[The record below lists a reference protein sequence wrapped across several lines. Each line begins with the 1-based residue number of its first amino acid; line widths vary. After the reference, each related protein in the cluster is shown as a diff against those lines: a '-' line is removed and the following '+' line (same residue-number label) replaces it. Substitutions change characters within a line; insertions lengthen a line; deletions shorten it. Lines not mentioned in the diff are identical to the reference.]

1 MKNTSSP
8 HTPGQGFRQVRPP
21 SQGTRAPSPGVS
33 EPQLRTTASVRAVV
47 SPVLGSAPSGGY
59 SPSHEYVRRFWI
71 AVLGPGAVADLL
83 RLTAAAQSG
92 RSLKE
97 PVHLPMLLAAGLA
110 IRISG
115 SVIVNDTVPP
125 VPAHLVRRM
134 PPALRR
140 AHARAVPLS
149 G

>member
-1 MKNTSSP
+1 M
-8 HTPGQGFRQVRPP
+8 RP
-21 SQGTRAPSPGVS
+21 TVA
-33 EPQLRTTASVRAVV
+33 
-47 SPVLGSAPSGGY
+47 PVLAPAPMKGY

-97 PVHLPMLLAAGLA
+97 PVHLPVLLAAGLA

-115 SVIVNDTVPP
+115 SVMVNDTVPP
-125 VPAHLVRRM
+125 VPPHLVRRM

-140 AHARAVPLS
+140 AHARAAPVV

>member
-1 MKNTSSP
+1 M
-8 HTPGQGFRQVRPP
+8 RPI
-21 SQGTRAPSPGVS
+21 V
-33 EPQLRTTASVRAVV
+33 E
-47 SPVLGSAPSGGY
+47 PVLATTPTSGY

-97 PVHLPMLLAAGLA
+97 PVHLPALLAAGLA
-110 IRISG
+110 IRLHG
-115 SVIVNDTVPP
+115 SVIVNPTVPP

-140 AHARAVPLS
+140 AHARAVPLAS
-149 G
+149 

>member
-1 MKNTSSP
+1 M
-8 HTPGQGFRQVRPP
+8 V
-21 SQGTRAPSPGVS
+21 
-33 EPQLRTTASVRAVV
+33 EPLLARVPTE
-47 SPVLGSAPSGGY
+47 GY

-71 AVLGPGAVADLL
+71 AILGPGAVADLL

-110 IRISG
+110 IRIHG

-125 VPAHLVRRM
+125 VPPNLVRQM

-140 AHARAVPLS
+140 AHAQAVPLV

>member
-1 MKNTSSP
+1 MKSQDTP
-8 HTPGQGFRQVRPP
+8 HTPGQGLRQVRPP
-21 SQGTRAPSPGVS
+21 SRGTRAPSPGVS
-33 EPQLRTTASVRAVV
+33 EPQIRATV
-47 SPVLGSAPSGGY
+47 SMRPIVEPVLATTPTSGY

-97 PVHLPMLLAAGLA
+97 PVHLPALLAAGLA
-110 IRISG
+110 IRLHG
-115 SVIVNDTVPP
+115 SVIVNPTVPP

-140 AHARAVPLS
+140 AHARAVPLAS
-149 G
+149 

>member
-1 MKNTSSP
+1 MKSPDTP
-8 HTPGQGFRQVRPP
+8 HTPGQGSRQVRPP
-21 SQGTRAPSPGVS
+21 SRGTRAPSPGVS
-33 EPQLRTTASVRAVV
+33 EPQIRATASVRRTVEPLLARV
-47 SPVLGSAPSGGY
+47 PTEGY
-59 SPSHEYVRRFWI
+59 SPSHAYVRRFWI

-110 IRISG
+110 IRIHG

-125 VPAHLVRRM
+125 VPPNLVRRM

-140 AHARAVPLS
+140 AHARAVPLV

>member
-1 MKNTSSP
+1 M
-8 HTPGQGFRQVRPP
+8 V
-21 SQGTRAPSPGVS
+21 
-33 EPQLRTTASVRAVV
+33 E
-47 SPVLGSAPSGGY
+47 PVLATLPTNGY

-97 PVHLPMLLAAGLA
+97 PVHLPTLLAAGLA
-110 IRISG
+110 IGVHG
-115 SVIVNDTVPP
+115 SVVVNNTVPP
-125 VPAHLVRRM
+125 VPPHLVRRM

-140 AHARAVPLS
+140 AHARAVPLT

>member
-1 MKNTSSP
+1 
-8 HTPGQGFRQVRPP
+8 
-21 SQGTRAPSPGVS
+21 VS
-33 EPQLRTTASVRAVV
+33 EPQIRATATIRRTVE
-47 SPVLGSAPSGGY
+47 PVLARMATGGY

-83 RLTAAAQSG
+83 RLTAAAQCG

-97 PVHLPMLLAAGLA
+97 PVHLPMLVAAGLA
-110 IRISG
+110 IRVQG
-115 SVIVNDTVPP
+115 SVMVNDTVPP
-125 VPAHLVRRM
+125 VPPHLVRRM

-140 AHARAVPLS
+140 AHAQAVTLT